1 MDEECL
7 CICCNLDGFEGCPKS
22 DAQENEMALKKENK
36 KLKEQQLKLDCENN
50 LTEDEIVE
58 VMTKEYSRDK
68 HFINNKNYSNA
79 TLNVIFSEKKLIAK
93 AIIKAREEKQ
103 TRTCDPECPFYKTEE
118 ASK

>member
-36 KLKEQQLKLDCENN
+36 KLKEQQLTVDTIEK
-50 LTEDEIVE
+50 VF
-58 VMTKEYSRDK
+58 DK
-68 HFINNKNYSNA
+68 HTI
-79 TLNVIFSEKKLIAK
+79 IANSDILYRK
-93 AIIKAREEKQ
+93 DLAIDIIKAREV
-103 TRTCDPECPFYKTEE
+103 KTEE